1 MLHLND
7 GYYWVKGDRQNDVI
21 FTKVTNNNA
30 TFFVWDGYS
39 QSSKEQT
46 VPVSLLPEKVK
57 IIQAYST

>member
-7 GYYWVKGDRQNDVI
+7 GYYWLKGDRMDDVI

-30 TFFVWDGYS
+30 TFFVWDCYS

-46 VPVSLLPEKVK
+46 VPVTSLPEKVK
-57 IIQAYST
+57 ITQAYTT